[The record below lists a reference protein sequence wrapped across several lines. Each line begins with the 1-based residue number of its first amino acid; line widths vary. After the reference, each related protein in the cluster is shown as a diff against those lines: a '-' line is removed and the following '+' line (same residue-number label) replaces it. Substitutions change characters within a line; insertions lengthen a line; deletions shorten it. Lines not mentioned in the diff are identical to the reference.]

1 MTDGRPEH
9 WEQEQRRDP
18 RTGKLGFA
26 LFLASLGMIFATSM
40 VGYLVIRVQADA
52 WPPPGMPSLP
62 AVLWGSTALLL
73 LSSGTVAWA
82 LRSVRSGRVAMV
94 GPLMLITLGLGVGFL
109 SLQVFAWSALLR
121 AELTVLSNLYGFTF
135 YMLTGLH
142 AAHVIGGL
150 IPMAVVTAKALG
162 GRYTPEAHAG
172 VTYSAMYWH
181 FLDAVWLVMFAAMV
195 IAA

>member
-1 MTDGRPEH
+1 MTSSPPEP
-9 WEQEQRRDP
+9 WEDQQRRDP

-26 LFLASLGMIFATSM
+26 LFLASLGMIFASSM
-40 VGYLVIRVQADA
+40 VGYLVIRVQAAA
-52 WPPPGMPSLP
+52 WPPPGMPGLPPSL
-62 AVLWGSTALLL
+62 WISTAILL

-82 LRSVRSGRVAMV
+82 LRAARAGNPVVV
-94 GPLMLITLGLGVGFL
+94 GPAMAVTLALGLLFL
-109 SLQVFAWSALLR
+109 GLQAFSWSALMR
-121 AELTVLSNLYGFTF
+121 ADLTVQSNLYGFTF

-150 IPMAVVTAKALG
+150 IPMAVVTAKAFRG
-162 GRYTPEAHAG
+162 TYTAEAHG
-172 VTYSAMYWH
+172 GLTYSTMYWH